1 MQVLR
6 VRGLAAM
13 AIALLSACGA
23 AGAPPARPATILPL
37 KTLRLY
43 ETGVGYFERA
53 GVVAG
58 ARDTTL
64 PVPAGHIDD
73 ALMTLVVLANGG
85 KASVQGLEVPSS
97 VSKGMAR
104 ALAGLPLDAD
114 APISYR
120 DLLLSLKGARVT
132 VDAVSG
138 RHTGRLVDVLA
149 GAEPAE
155 GEGEAKPAKP
165 AKVAKGER
173 GNGEARPPELM
184 LLLLTERA
192 EIRRF
197 RTSEVRAV
205 QPTDPA
211 HAARLRSALDALATR
226 GVQTRRFLK
235 VLAESQTPVTLG
247 YVAET
252 PIWRTTYRLV
262 LDEKGAPERGG
273 LLQGW
278 ALLHNDTDEDWKGVK
293 VELVNGRPDSF
304 LFPVAAPRYARRELV
319 PPANP
324 LSTVPQ
330 LLDTTVDG
338 LWGDNVDAETAKG
351 ALFGH
356 AVGESYGAAGLG
368 LVGRGMGGGGSGYG
382 VAGSSES
389 GLLAVGNLASVAK
402 ANGVEA
408 GALFTYRLAQPLSLR
423 AHGSALVPFVAE
435 PIEAKAITWVP
446 KPGEAARAA
455 VRLKTSTNQTLP
467 AGPLAIFAD
476 GGFAGESA
484 VDRLKPGERRFLQF
498 GADLDLELGTKRSRV
513 EEEPRRATFD
523 HDTLSLHYL
532 KRADLTYEIEN
543 RGGRARSVFLALQL
557 VRNSKVVGAD
567 AMDYD
572 ENAAQPV
579 AIFEVGPRR
588 KVERAVRTEE
598 GLVRRMA
605 LTQLTTAWLRDQAA
619 RATLPAKTAQILLEA
634 AARQFEL
641 ERAREE
647 IQKQKATMA
656 ELQGDIGRLREH
668 LRAAGGDKGAG
679 ARRLVDRIL
688 AAEDRLTTLRA
699 QSEAQEAVRAV
710 LLRLGS

>member
-1 MQVLR
+1 MQALPL
-6 VRGLAAM
+6 RGLAAVGL
-13 AIALLSACGA
+13 ALLAACGA
-23 AGAPPARPATILPL
+23 ASTPSPATPAAILPL

-64 PVPAGHIDD
+64 PIPAGHIDD
-73 ALMTLVVLANGG
+73 ALMTLVVLSQGG
-85 KASVQGLEVPSS
+85 KASVQGLEFGSS

-114 APISYR
+114 SVIAYR
-120 DLLLSLKGARVT
+120 DLLISLKGASVT
-132 VDAVSG
+132 VDTADG
-138 RHTGRLVDVLA
+138 RFTGRLIDVVRTSEP
-149 GAEPAE
+149 GEKGDKAEE
-155 GEGEAKPAKP
+155 GKPLP
-165 AKVAKGER
+165 
-173 GNGEARPPELM
+173 PPELT

-197 RTSEVRAV
+197 RASIVRAV

-211 HAARLRSALDALATR
+211 HVARLRSALDALATR

-262 LDEKGAPERGG
+262 LDGKAG

-278 ALLHNDTDEDWKGVK
+278 ALLHNDTDEDWQGVR

-319 PPANP
+319 PPANE

-330 LLDTTVDG
+330 LLDTTVDA
-338 LWGDNVDAETAKG
+338 LWGDHV
-351 ALFGH
+351 
-356 AVGESYGAAGLG
+356 
-368 LVGRGMGGGGSGYG
+368 GGGGSGEGSIALGSLGSIGHGSGSGSGVGYG
-382 VAGSSES
+382 RGYGGISGRASDEAS

-402 ANGVEA
+402 ASGVEA
-408 GALFTYRLAQPLSLR
+408 GALFSYRLAQPLSLR

-435 PIEAKAITWVP
+435 VIDVKEITWVP
-446 KPGEAARAA
+446 KPGEPARAA
-455 VRLKTSTNQTLP
+455 VRLKNSTGQTLP
-467 AGPLAIFAD
+467 AGPIALFAD

-484 VDRLKPGERRFLQF
+484 LDRLKPGERRFLQF
-498 GADLDLELGTKRSRV
+498 GADLDLELDRTRLKS
-513 EEEPRRATFD
+513 EEEPRRVTFE

-532 KRADLTYEIEN
+532 KRTDLTYAIEH
-543 RGGRARSVFLALQL
+543 RGGRGRAVYLALQ
-557 VRNSKVVGAD
+557 VVKNATVTGAD
-567 AMDYD
+567 AVDYD

-579 AIFEVGPRR
+579 AVFDVGARR
-588 KVERAVRTEE
+588 KVERSLRTEE
-598 GLVRRMA
+598 GLVRHTG
-605 LTQLTTAWLRDQAA
+605 LGQLTAAGLRELAA
-619 RATLPAKTAQILLEA
+619 KKALPAKTTAILTEA
-634 AARQFEL
+634 AARQEEL
-641 ERAREE
+641 ERTRREIE
-647 IQKQKATMA
+647 KNRAAST

-668 LRAAGGDKGAG
+668 LKAAGGDKAAGAAAGAG
-679 ARRLVDRIL
+679 PLVKRIL
-688 AAEDRLTTLRA
+688 AAEDRLTALRRA
-699 QSEAQEAVRAV
+699 LESLEADVKRRQDVVRVV
-710 LLRLGS
+710 LTRCGT